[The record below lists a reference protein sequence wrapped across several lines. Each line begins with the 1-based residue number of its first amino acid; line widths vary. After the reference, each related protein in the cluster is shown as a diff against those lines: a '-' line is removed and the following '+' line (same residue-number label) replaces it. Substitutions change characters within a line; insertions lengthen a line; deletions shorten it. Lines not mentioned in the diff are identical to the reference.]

1 MEMSA
6 SEVMQLNLV
15 LVSLFLRSRFTNC
28 CIGQKKKHQV
38 VSVRNAQFVPASSF
52 AYSF

>member
-1 MEMSA
+1 MELSA
-6 SEVMQLNLV
+6 SEIMQLNLI
-15 LVSLFLRSRFTNC
+15 LVSLFLRSIFTNC
-28 CIGQKKKHQV
+28 CIGLKNQV